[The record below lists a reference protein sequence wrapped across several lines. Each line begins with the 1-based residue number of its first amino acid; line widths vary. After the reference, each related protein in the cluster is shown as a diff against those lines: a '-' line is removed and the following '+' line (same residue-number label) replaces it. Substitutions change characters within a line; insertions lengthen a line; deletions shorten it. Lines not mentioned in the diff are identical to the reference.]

1 MSTKNSENALVKRP
15 YTVERYSDQ
24 QLLEFA
30 LCSDMETGPLYF
42 LENFFYIQHPTRG
55 RIQYSP
61 YDYQRE
67 LIHTYHN
74 YRFSINLLSRQMGK
88 CLNEKVNITV
98 KNNQT
103 NQVYD
108 IPIGEFY
115 RYQKDPSID
124 ISCYERKQ

>member
-1 MSTKNSENALVKRP
+1 MSTKNSENSLVKRP
-15 YTVERYSDQ
+15 HGLERYTDQ

-55 RIQYSP
+55 KIKYAP

-67 LIHTYHN
+67 LIDAYHN
-74 YRFSINLLSRQMGK
+74 YRFSIGLLGRQLGK
-88 CLNEKVNITV
+88 CCTKETIITV
-98 KNNQT
+98 KNNKT
-103 NQVYD
+103 NKIYD

-115 RYQKDPSID
+115 RYQQDRSID
-124 ISCYERKQ
+124 ISCYERS